1 MYLIVNYDVKQEKC
15 QPLMKLLK
23 QYLFHI
29 QNSLFEGELTNQTQK
44 ELLDKINKLITKED
58 GAVIIYL
65 LPSVKPL
72 KTINIGNNEER
83 FKIII

>member
-1 MYLIVNYDVKQEKC
+1 MYLIVNYDVRQEKC
-15 QPLMKLLK
+15 QQLMKLLR

-29 QNSLFEGELTNQTQK
+29 QNSLFEGELTAQTK
-44 ELLDKINKLITKED
+44 NELIEKINQLITKED
-58 GAVIIYL
+58 GTVIIYI
-65 LPSVKPL
+65 LPSIKPL